1 MILSFWFW
9 CWNWSNIISV
19 EFLPL
24 ANSSLFFQKSVLSNL
39 IQEIEPLDVSLIQ
52 KDVLPT
58 TVDAMKRTIS
68 GMLGL
73 LPSDQF
79 HVVIEALWL
88 PLSKLLVSSMM
99 TGYVYLHF
107 MRACYLFLETPFGF
121 QEDGRQGKIYF
132 EILQLFINEIVV
144 VGNQAY
150 SHFVIPQS
158 LYSWPPSF

>member
-1 MILSFWFW
+1 M
-9 CWNWSNIISV
+9 SV

-24 ANSSLFFQKSVLSNL
+24 ANNSLFFRKSVLSNL

-99 TGYVYLHF
+99 TGYVCLHF
-107 MRACYLFLETPFGF
+107 MCACYLFLETPFGF
-121 QEDGRQGKIYF
+121 EEDGRQGKIYF

-144 VGNQAY
+144 VGNQVY